1 MLNSLKLDFILFKKL
16 KARVLFQVLFQI
28 VIKIYTEYC
37 SMGKSNGFQKL
48 KKEFQML
55 KTGLEMILII

>member
-37 SMGKSNGFQKL
+37 SMGKSNGFKKL